1 MNESKE
7 IDVITEAVKHLL
19 KPIVVE
25 VLRESLSEAFLEL
38 EKKRRKRYYTRD
50 EVCKLLR
57 IGCTTFYR
65 MANKGRFSILKVE
78 GKTLVDADELD
89 KAIHTKQIF
98 RYKH

>member
-1 MNESKE
+1 MEDKTMNESKE

-57 IGCTTFYR
+57 IGCTTFS
-65 MANKGRFSILKVE
+65 GWQ
-78 GKTLVDADELD
+78 
-89 KAIHTKQIF
+89 TKDGSLS
-98 RYKH
+98 